1 MRLSQLLVRT
11 QRESPAD
18 AESPGHTLL
27 VRAGYVRRLSAG
39 IYSLLPLGT
48 RVLAK
53 IEAVIREEQDR
64 AGMQEVVM
72 PVLSPYEIWEESGRS
87 KIFGSDALPA
97 MITENRGGTFVL
109 GPTHEEVVTRLVSGE
124 VESYRQLPVTV
135 YQIQSKFR
143 DEARP
148 RSGLMRGREFTM
160 SDSYSFDATKD
171 LMVVSYQRA
180 FDAYLRIF
188 KRLSIPVTPVEAVS
202 GAIGGDVNHEFMA
215 PSLVGED
222 HYASCANCG
231 LAANIEAALRQVSAE
246 HVNPATVQAPA
257 PSDVATPDAGSI
269 EAVAQLLAP
278 HGVTAASIMK
288 SIACLDENN
297 DVVVIVLPGHRE
309 ARIPH
314 GWRMFDDND
323 FAAHGELIRG
333 FLGPVGLGAV
343 RVVADESLAV
353 AAHSFVT
360 GANRVDTHLLNVVVG
375 RDFTPESYGS
385 YVVVETGDHCANC
398 GHEMVLQRSVEAA
411 HTFQL
416 GLHYTSKM
424 KNATFIGEDG
434 SEQPFWMGCYGIG
447 VTRLLAVLAEANH
460 DELGLIWP
468 AVVAPFQVCLLA
480 LGAGRNEKVAEVAE
494 AAYEALLAAGVEVL
508 YDDRDVSP
516 GVKFADADLLGIPWR
531 VMVGSKGLERDIC
544 EVRSRASGETIEISI
559 RKLLDGQ
566 LS

>member
-53 IEAVIREEQDR
+53 IENVIREEQDH

-160 SDSYSFDATKD
+160 SDSYSFDANKE
-171 LMVVSYQRA
+171 LMVLSYQRA

-188 KRLSIPVTPVEAVS
+188 ERLGIPVTPVEAVS

-222 HYASCANCG
+222 HYASCSNCG
-231 LAANIEAALRQVSAE
+231 LAANIEAATRRVDVERVDPSSID
-246 HVNPATVQAPA
+246 APA
-257 PSDVATPDAGSI
+257 PSDVATPDAGTI
-269 EAVAQLLAP
+269 EAVSALLGVSAAQ
-278 HGVTAASIMK
+278 IMK
-288 SIACLDENN
+288 SIACID
-297 DVVVIVLPGHRE
+297 DTGAVTIIVLPGDRE
-309 ARIPH
+309 ARVPH
-314 GWRMFDDND
+314 GWRMFDEAD
-323 FAAHGELIRG
+323 FAAHSELKRG
-333 FLGPVGLGAV
+333 FIGPVDLDNV
-343 RVVADESLAV
+343 RVVGDLALAS
-353 AAHSFVT
+353 AAHPYVT
-360 GANRVDTHLLNVVVG
+360 GANRVDTHLINVVVG
-375 RDFTPESYGS
+375 RDFTPESFAS
-385 YVVVETGDHCANC
+385 YVVVESGDLCSNC
-398 GHEMVLQRSVEAA
+398 GHEMFLQRSVEAA

-424 KNATFIGEDG
+424 KNATFVSEDG

-468 AVVAPFQVCLLA
+468 EVVAPYDVTLLA
-480 LGAGRNEKVAEVAE
+480 LGAARNEKVAEVAE
-494 AAYEALLAAGVEVL
+494 AAYEALRNAGHSVL

-516 GVKFADADLLGIPWR
+516 GVKFADADLLGVPWR
-531 VMVGSKGLERDIC
+531 VMVGTKGLERSC
-544 EVRSRASGETIEISI
+544 VEVRSRASGQTTEISLET
-559 RKLLDGQ
+559 LLAGQ

>member
-11 QRESPAD
+11 QREPPSD

-48 RVLAK
+48 RVLAN
-53 IEAVIREEQDR
+53 IEAVIREEQDL

-160 SDSYSFDATKD
+160 SDSYSFDASKE
-171 LMVVSYQRA
+171 LMVLSYQRA
-180 FDAYLRIF
+180 YDAYLKIF
-188 KRLSIPVTPVEAVS
+188 DRLGIAVTPVEAVS

-222 HYASCANCG
+222 HFASCSHCG
-231 LAANIEAALRQVSAE
+231 LAANIEAATRRVDDALVDPSQI
-246 HVNPATVQAPA
+246 TAPA

-269 EAVAQLLAP
+269 DAVAALLDVSAP
-278 HGVTAASIMK
+278 HIMK
-288 SIACLDENN
+288 SIACIDDRNE
-297 DVVVIVLPGHRE
+297 VVIIVLEGHRE

-314 GWRMFDDND
+314 GWRMFDEAD
-323 FAAHGELIRG
+323 FVTHPTLVRG
-333 FLGPVGLGAV
+333 FIGPVSLDGV
-343 RVVADESLAV
+343 RVIADLAL
-353 AAHSFVT
+353 ATSAHSFVT
-360 GANRVDTHLLNVVVG
+360 GANRVDTHLMNVVVG
-375 RDFTPESYGS
+375 RDFVPESYAS
-385 YVVVETGDHCANC
+385 YVVVESGDLCSNC
-398 GHEMVLQRSVEAA
+398 GNTMELQRSVEAA

-416 GLHYTSKM
+416 GLHYSSKM

-434 SEQPFWMGCYGIG
+434 TEQPFWMGCYGIG

-468 AVVAPFQVCLLA
+468 EVVAPYDVTLLA
-480 LGAGRNEKVAEVAE
+480 LGAARNERVAAVADE
-494 AAYEALLAAGVEVL
+494 AYVALRGAGVNVL

-516 GVKFADADLLGIPWR
+516 GVKFADADLLGVPWR
-531 VMVGSKGLERDIC
+531 IMVGSKGLERSIV
-544 EVRSRASGETIEISI
+544 EIRSRATGEIREISLDT
-559 RKLLDGQ
+559 LLAGQ